1 MVVVVVAGAVIA
13 GFLLLA
19 LTRRIAGRYRPEVLT
34 VRGSVRRVGDRGHVL
49 IMPFGDVLHTASGD
63 RATMAGASGE
73 MLAGADPS
81 TERSTPPSGDVR
93 WTDPRS

>member
-49 IMPFGDVLHTASGD
+49 IMPFGEVFHIA
-63 RATMAGASGE
+63 AGRRTTPDLSTDGR
-73 MLAGADPS
+73 GPS
-81 TERSTPPSGDVR
+81 SVGPSAPVI
-93 WTDPRS
+93 TT